1 MYNFD
6 NFEDEEKEK
15 GIEYLNFKKIIEDNR
30 RDSEACKGEIRGN
43 RHHRWITR

>member
-15 GIEYLNFKKIIEDNR
+15 GIEYLNFKKIIEEIAR
-30 RDSEACKGEIRGN
+30 RAKVRYAETDIIDGSPVK
-43 RHHRWITR
+43 